1 MTGDSPV
8 LIMGN
13 ITTTNNNKNNNGI
26 SYIFLFFFSLRQNII
41 VTSSVSFPLS
51 TVLRNPI

>member
-1 MTGDSPV
+1 MTGDNPV

-13 ITTTNNNKNNNGI
+13 ITTNNNNKNNNGI